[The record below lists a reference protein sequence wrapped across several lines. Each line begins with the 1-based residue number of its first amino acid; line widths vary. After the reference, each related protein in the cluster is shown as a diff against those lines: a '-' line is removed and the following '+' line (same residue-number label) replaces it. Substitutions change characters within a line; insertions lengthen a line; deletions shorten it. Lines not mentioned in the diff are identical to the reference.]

1 MGPIEPNDSPRDP
14 GASDSPRPHEHPGDG
29 RRRVG
34 RGRLVALMALC
45 AALSAT
51 LAGVGSYAAIS
62 VIRSET
68 AVGQGPG
75 TSGGRPT
82 ALAAPDAIQRT
93 VAAAGPSVVTVV
105 AGKVRTS
112 GVLPSP
118 SPASTGSVGSGF
130 VVSAGGLILTCN
142 HVVAGA
148 APLTVYLADGRSV
161 PATLVVADATNDLA
175 VIRVGVSGLAPAVLG
190 DSDSVREGQLAI
202 VVDRPPGASS
212 ETVAQGIVS
221 GVGRTGSMAG
231 AVHGSEQELLGLI
244 QTDTYMD
251 AGLTGGPLLDA
262 GGSVVGVSDSAIA
275 GADGVAFAVPINRA
289 RALIAAATR

>member
-1 MGPIEPNDSPRDP
+1 M
-14 GASDSPRPHEHPGDG
+14 
-29 RRRVG
+29 
-34 RGRLVALMALC
+34 
-45 AALSAT
+45 
-51 LAGVGSYAAIS
+51 
-62 VIRSET
+62 
-68 AVGQGPG
+68 
-75 TSGGRPT
+75 
-82 ALAAPDAIQRT
+82 
-93 VAAAGPSVVTVV
+93 
-105 AGKVRTS
+105 
-112 GVLPSP
+112 
-118 SPASTGSVGSGF
+118 
-130 VVSAGGLILTCN
+130 VSAGGLILTCN

-202 VVDRPPGASS
+202 VVGRPPGASS

-262 GGSVVGVSDSAIA
+262 GGSVVGVCDSAIA